1 MNTIQRIDTL
11 TENDELFLGMVEAVF
26 GDPIIRLTNN
36 TVIRNGYAYGE
47 SHSDDFVNVM
57 AVAS

>member
-1 MNTIQRIDTL
+1 MNAIQRIDTL
-11 TENDELFLGMVEAVF
+11 TDSDELFANMVEAVF
-26 GDPIIRLTNN
+26 GDPTVRLTNN
-36 TVIRNGYAYGE
+36 TVIRGGYAYGE